1 MSHRRARPTL
11 RSAAI
16 AAALCLLA
24 GCAADR
30 TELKLQAAPP
40 PRGKTVLV
48 DAFVPAE
55 PAWERLARRLRSRLA
70 DDLNQTGEVTLITAQ
85 QGSLPAQRPLVLS
98 GELVEADAG
107 SEAVRF
113 LVGMGLGNAS
123 LRAHVRIVD
132 ATNGQPV
139 LEFDQTRTS
148 RAGSGLGAH
157 WNPTDMDNEIDAL
170 AAAAAETVTRWLNG
184 QTL

>member
-1 MSHRRARPTL
+1 M
-11 RSAAI
+11 
-16 AAALCLLA
+16 
-24 GCAADR
+24 
-30 TELKLQAAPP
+30 
-40 PRGKTVLV
+40 
-48 DAFVPAE
+48 PAE

-70 DDLNQTGEVTLITAQ
+70 DDLGQTGEVTLITAQ
-85 QGSLPAQRPLVLS
+85 QASLPAQRPLVLS
-98 GELVEADAG
+98 GELVAADTG

-123 LRAHVRIVD
+123 LRAHVRVVD
-132 ATNGQPV
+132 STSGQPV

-148 RAGSGLGAH
+148 RAGSGLASH

-170 AAAAAETVTRWLNG
+170 AAATAETVARWLNG